1 MSIDTR
7 VVIPGGQFSQNSED
21 DKSGACACLGVTSLV
36 IFILALC
43 AWAMYI
49 FVGSIIMLADGGAM
63 DWWRTVPTPCEIPSG
78 IYCHNVGVRWDWW
91 EDDDQCRDSY
101 HWWGYPRLDLRI
113 LASVL
118 SWTEANRSD
127 TCTVYMDDTYGV
139 TSPYVVLINQIVFGW
154 FMTFMELIG
163 CFFGAMQGLNR
174 FSLVL

>member
-1 MSIDTR
+1 MPIDTR
-7 VVIPGGQFSQNSED
+7 VVIRGGQFSEQNSED

-49 FVGSIIMLADGGAM
+49 FVGSIIMLADGGYHGLVENCSYPMRNTLLAFIVIM
-63 DWWRTVPTPCEIPSG
+63 WVLGG
-78 IYCHNVGVRWDWW
+78 IGGKMMTSAETAIIGGVILVLTYG
-91 EDDDQCRDSY
+91 S
-101 HWWGYPRLDLRI
+101 

-139 TSPYVVLINQIVFGW
+139 TSPYVMLINQIVFGW
-154 FMTFMELIG
+154 FMTFVGLVG
-163 CFFGAMQGLNR
+163 CFIGAICKD
-174 FSLVL
+174 